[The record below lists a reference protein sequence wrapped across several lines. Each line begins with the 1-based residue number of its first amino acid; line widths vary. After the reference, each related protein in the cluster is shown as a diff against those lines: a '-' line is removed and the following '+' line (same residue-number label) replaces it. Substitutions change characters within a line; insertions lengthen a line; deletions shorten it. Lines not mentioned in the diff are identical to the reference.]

1 MNTQPLFVGAD
12 WFPDAPDRA
21 SGIFF
26 APFLRTS
33 LFFPPKK
40 ISTMQK
46 HSTLLVLAT
55 FLVLAGHLPV
65 AAQISPAKAA
75 PDAWRVTA
83 ENIDPTNYFGVTV
96 ANGMIGLVSSPE
108 PMKVK
113 DVVLNGAYDN
123 YQRGRVSNIL
133 KGFNFVNMYLDVDG
147 RRVGSRDISN
157 YKQVLDMKEAELST
171 SFDVGDKV
179 AVTHRVMALRHLP
192 FSALS
197 IIEIRAKQDVRN
209 YYAEIDRPHVLIP
222 LLTSVGKSPTG
233 KYTVAASTSFI
244 FEEKHGSEPDLI
256 HEDWDY
262 NMHLAKFHKK
272 LKAGETYR
280 FSVVGSVIS
289 SAHVAD
295 AHNEAERLTIYAA
308 LERTERLLKRHRGE
322 WEKLW
327 SSDITI
333 EGDVEATRDVHFA
346 MYHLYSFA
354 REGTALSLSP
364 MGLSGLGY
372 NGHVFWDTEL
382 WMYPPLLVL
391 KPEMA
396 KSLLEFRYQLL
407 DEAMQNAFSHGYRG
421 AMYPWESTTTGQEE
435 TPVWALTGPF
445 QHHISGD
452 VAWAAWQYYSVTKD
466 KEWLR
471 TRGWPILRAVA
482 DFWASRVDRNGPGRY
497 DIINVIGANEWEEN
511 VDNNAFTNGMAIT
524 SLRYAVDAAKEL
536 GLEADPDWTL
546 VADNIPIL
554 KFPDGTTRE
563 NATYDGIIIKQ
574 ADVNLLA
581 YPLKVITD
589 PAQIKKDL
597 DYYEPRMSPEGPAMG
612 HAILAVSAARGGN
625 AERAYDLWKKA
636 YQPNRVPPFG
646 VIAEC
651 AGGTNPYFATGAG
664 GFLQATLM
672 GFGGLDITPQGIQ
685 QMKTKLPK
693 AWKGMT
699 ITGVGKEKKTFSV
712 K

>member
-1 MNTQPLFVGAD
+1 M
-12 WFPDAPDRA
+12 
-21 SGIFF
+21 
-26 APFLRTS
+26 
-33 LFFPPKK
+33 KK
-40 ISTMQK
+40 ILFAFVCLFIHTSG
-46 HSTLLVLAT
+46 L
-55 FLVLAGHLPV
+55 F
-65 AAQISPAKAA
+65 AQN
-75 PDAWRVTA
+75 DAWHIVA
-83 ENIDPTNYFGVTV
+83 DNIDPANYYGITV

-108 PMKVK
+108 PMRVK

-123 YQRGRVSNIL
+123 YGRGRVSNIL
-133 KGFNFVNMYLDVDG
+133 KGFNFVNMNLDVDG
-147 RRVGSRDISN
+147 RRIGRKDISA
-157 YKQVLDMKEAELST
+157 YKQTLDMRGAQLTTTFNVGEQLS
-171 SFDVGDKV
+171 
-179 AVTHRVMALRHLP
+179 VTHRVMALRHLP
-192 FSALS
+192 YCALS
-197 IIEIRAKQDVRN
+197 MVEITAKKDVSITPASVIEAPEMLQDVRN
-209 YYAEIDRPHVLIP
+209 YFSEIDRPHVLIP
-222 LLTSVGKSPTG
+222 LLTSVGKSPSG

-262 NMHLAKFHKK
+262 NMHLLKFSKK

-280 FSVVGSVIS
+280 FSVVGTVIS

-308 LERTERLLKRHRGE
+308 LERSERLLRRHTQD
-322 WEKLW
+322 WNKLW
-327 SSDITI
+327 ASDIAI
-333 EGDVEATRDVHFA
+333 EGPVEDARAVHSA

-391 KPEMA
+391 HPEIA
-396 KSLLEFRYQLL
+396 KSLLEFRFQLL
-407 DEAMQNAFSHGYRG
+407 DEAKQNAFSHGYQG

-445 QHHISGD
+445 QQHITGC
-452 VAWAAWQYYSVTKD
+452 VGWAAWQYYLVTKD

-471 TRGWPILRAVA
+471 TRGWPMLKEGA
-482 DFWASRVDRNGPGRY
+482 DFWASRVERNGPGRY
-497 DIINVIGANEWEEN
+497 DINNVIGANEWQEN
-511 VDNNAFTNGMAIT
+511 IDNNAFTNGMAKT
-524 SLRYAVDAAKEL
+524 VLAYATDAAKEI
-536 GLEADPDWTL
+536 GLTPNPDWMH

-563 NATYDGIIIKQ
+563 NATYDGVTIKQ

-597 DYYEPRMSPEGPAMG
+597 DYYQPRMAQDGPAMG
-612 HAILAVSAARGGN
+612 NAALAVSAARSGN
-625 AERAYDLWKKA
+625 AERGYDLWVQSYK
-636 YQPNRVPPFG
+636 PNEVPPFG
-646 VIAEC
+646 VLAET

-672 GFGGLDITPQGIQ
+672 GFGGLDITPQGIVQ
-685 QMKTKLPK
+685 LKTKLPK
-693 AWKGMT
+693 GWKSLTMT
-699 ITGVGKEKKTFSV
+699 GIGVEKKTFV
-712 K
+712 VR